1 MKADTAAHKQQLPAK
16 AELLTSD
23 LDSES
28 SSKASSSPKSTLPR
42 NNTKILLF
50 NFIKNKGFS

>member
-1 MKADTAAHKQQLPAK
+1 MKADTAAHKKLPAK

-42 NNTKILLF
+42 NNTKVLLF

>member
-1 MKADTAAHKQQLPAK
+1 MKADTAAHKQLPAK